1 MGVPRDNNR
10 DSKDTRPVDD
20 APRSAQAVSPVQVAD
35 LVDDTPRSTQVAD
48 SARVVRPVRYKW
60 WDWLVIGVLLG
71 ASLLWYFWPR
81 PLPPERWAVLR
92 RRGEIILRLP
102 LINSD
107 SSPEDVRAV
116 RISAINDRDSADS
129 ATVAPD
135 SADSTIIVPVP
146 GEEHVALR
154 FDGKGRV
161 AFAYSDCPDQICV
174 HMGAIER
181 PGQLAVCLPKEL
193 VLTAE
198 GEPRPGERL
207 PDVEI
212 GHR

>member
-1 MGVPRDNNR
+1 MEASRSDNDRESN
-10 DSKDTRPVDD
+10 DAHPVDD
-20 APRSAQAVSPVQVAD
+20 APRSAQVASPADDTLRSSQVA
-35 LVDDTPRSTQVAD
+35 SAAGVAG
-48 SARVVRPVRYKW
+48 PVRYKW

-116 RISAINDRDSADS
+116 RISAINAPDSADPVAFVPDSADS
-129 ATVAPD
+129 A
-135 SADSTIIVPVP
+135 IIVPVP

-174 HMGAIER
+174 HMGAVER

-193 VLTAE
+193 VLTVE